1 MRTTRDRLVQ
11 FGAFALVAAAFTA
24 LVLLALWL

>member
-1 MRTTRDRLVQ
+1 MRTIRDRVAQ
-11 FGAFALVAAAFTA
+11 YAAFALVAAALTA